1 MIGLEIIKSLS
12 CFLDIRR
19 SALPRKDI
27 LEAGNGLGN
36 SQDEFGMFDF
46 DYEDPALDALLGLEG
61 NKLEKDEVRV
71 KDKAFAEV

>member
-1 MIGLEIIKSLS
+1 
-12 CFLDIRR
+12 
-19 SALPRKDI
+19 
-27 LEAGNGLGN
+27 
-36 SQDEFGMFDF
+36 MFDF